1 MIPSDPYILFSYVNT
16 KLRDEFS
23 DLDSLCDALELDR
36 REIVDKLGAIGYLY
50 NEEANKFE

>member
-23 DLDSLCDALELDR
+23 DLDSLCDALELDSQ
-36 REIVDKLGAIGYLY
+36 EIVDKLGAIGYLY